1 MNNVLIGLF
10 DGIADFREVVPFVGS
25 DIELDEL
32 NPSAIGARKQ
42 IQGIITPDL
51 WNRILDNKDSEAY
64 LFVRIAYGNL
74 TMHKAIIFTTIAK
87 RMSGGAD
94 VYKYELDTMR
104 RQYVENYYNAMD
116 SLINELSSN
125 SSYKEAWQK
134 TTDYQYLDSLR
145 IKTTAEFNSL
155 YGIDMSYL
163 FFFRTIAIQRE
174 VLDDTIGGY
183 FVTIQGREEDFEM
196 KLKRALAMLVLS
208 IALYRFD
215 IIELPATIRN
225 LFDEAKGFRHGSS
238 EKASLNDLSVSLQ
251 SQAMGMIKAID
262 LALSDPESGNV
273 DSMTSFNPV
282 SYTHLTL
289 PTKLEV

>member
-225 LFDEAKGFRHGSS
+225 LFDEAKGSRHGSS

-273 DSMTSFNPV
+273 DSMTSFNRDSDKIYLMP
-282 SYTHLTL
+282 
-289 PTKLEV
+289 

>member
-42 IQGIITPDL
+42 IRGIITPDL

-183 FVTIQGREEDFEM
+183 FVTIQGREEDFET

-273 DSMTSFNPV
+273 DSMASFNRDSDKIYLMP
-282 SYTHLTL
+282 
-289 PTKLEV
+289 

>member
-174 VLDDTIGGY
+174 VLDDTIGGH

-273 DSMTSFNPV
+273 DSMTSFNRDSDKIYLMP
-282 SYTHLTL
+282 
-289 PTKLEV
+289 

>member
-273 DSMTSFNPV
+273 DSMTSFNRDSDKIYLMPWM
-282 SYTHLTL
+282 LQ
-289 PTKLEV
+289 

>member
-42 IQGIITPDL
+42 IRGIITPDL

-273 DSMTSFNPV
+273 DSMTSFNRDSDKIYLMP
-282 SYTHLTL
+282 
-289 PTKLEV
+289 

>member
-74 TMHKAIIFTTIAK
+74 TMHKAIIFTTLAK

-273 DSMTSFNPV
+273 DSMTSFNRDSDKIYLMP
-282 SYTHLTL
+282 
-289 PTKLEV
+289 

>member
-225 LFDEAKGFRHGSS
+225 LFDEAKGFRH
-238 EKASLNDLSVSLQ
+238 V
-251 SQAMGMIKAID
+251 
-262 LALSDPESGNV
+262 
-273 DSMTSFNPV
+273 
-282 SYTHLTL
+282 L
-289 PTKLEV
+289 PRKLL

>member
-251 SQAMGMIKAID
+251 SQAMRMIKAID

-273 DSMTSFNPV
+273 DSMTSFNRDSDKIYLMP
-282 SYTHLTL
+282 
-289 PTKLEV
+289 

>member
-238 EKASLNDLSVSLQ
+238 EKAYLNDLSVSLQ

-273 DSMTSFNPV
+273 DSMTSFNRDSDKIYLMP
-282 SYTHLTL
+282 
-289 PTKLEV
+289 

>member
-273 DSMTSFNPV
+273 DSMTSFNRDSDKIYLMP
-282 SYTHLTL
+282 
-289 PTKLEV
+289 

>member
-183 FVTIQGREEDFEM
+183 FVTIQGREEDFET

-225 LFDEAKGFRHGSS
+225 LFVEQKTSRNGSDERNFQLKLAI
-238 EKASLNDLSVSLQ
+238 SLQ
-251 SQAMGMIKAID
+251 TQAMDVIKAID
-262 LALSDPESGNV
+262 LALSDPDSGNV
-273 DSMTSFNPV
+273 DSMTSFNRDSDKIYLMP
-282 SYTHLTL
+282 
-289 PTKLEV
+289 

>member
-74 TMHKAIIFTTIAK
+74 TMDKAIIFTTIAK

-273 DSMTSFNPV
+273 DSMTSFNRDSDKIYLMP
-282 SYTHLTL
+282 
-289 PTKLEV
+289 

>member
-215 IIELPATIRN
+215 IIELPATIGN

-273 DSMTSFNPV
+273 DSMTSFNRDSDKIYLMP
-282 SYTHLTL
+282 
-289 PTKLEV
+289 

>member
-183 FVTIQGREEDFEM
+183 FVTIQGREEDFEV

-273 DSMTSFNPV
+273 DSMTSFNRDSDKIYLMP
-282 SYTHLTL
+282 
-289 PTKLEV
+289 

>member
-25 DIELDEL
+25 DLELDEL

-273 DSMTSFNPV
+273 DSMTSFNRDSDKIYLMP
-282 SYTHLTL
+282 
-289 PTKLEV
+289 